1 MNALG
6 EFLQAR
12 RAQVRPEEVGLP
24 PLGERRRV
32 PGLRREEL
40 AQLAGISAS
49 YYTRLEQGQS
59 RGASPGVLDAI
70 AEVLRLDRDER
81 EHLRRLA
88 TTPRRAKAAK
98 PAPER
103 VSPATLDLLRLM
115 ADVPALVQGR
125 RTDVLAWNALGHAL
139 LAGHLDAAAPESRVT
154 RPNTARMVFLDA
166 HSRELYADWPRKA
179 RAVVGN
185 LRLAVGRYPEDSALA
200 ALIGELSMKSPE
212 FAALWADHRI
222 RPCEAAAYELRHP
235 LVGGLTLTQQT
246 FDVAR
251 APEQV
256 LVTLTAPPG
265 SASHHALTL
274 LARTATPALD
284 PTSGGFRAGT
294 PCGTPRMS

>member
-1 MNALG
+1 MSALG

-12 RAQVRPEEVGLP
+12 RAQVRPADVGLP

-81 EHLRRLA
+81 DHLRRLA
-88 TTPRRAKAAK
+88 AAPRRAKGTK

-103 VSPATLDLLRLM
+103 VSPATLDLLRLI

-125 RTDVLAWNALGHAL
+125 RTDVLGWNALGHAL
-139 LAGHLDAAAPESRVT
+139 LAGHLDAAAPDT
-154 RPNTARMVFLDA
+154 PADRPNMARMIFLDA

-179 RAVVGN
+179 RAMVGN
-185 LRLAVGRYPEDSALA
+185 LRLAVGRYPDDAALA

-212 FAALWADHRI
+212 FATLWADHRI
-222 RPCEAAAYELRHP
+222 RPCDAADYELRHP
-235 LVGGLTLTQQT
+235 LVGALTLTQQA

-251 APEQV
+251 APEQM
-256 LVTLTAPPG
+256 LVTMTAPPG
-265 SASHHALTL
+265 SASQHALTL
-274 LARTATPALD
+274 LAQAATSAAVPSDDRLPD
-284 PTSGGFRAGT
+284 RDGGSAFV
-294 PCGTPRMS
+294 

>member
-1 MNALG
+1 MSALG

-12 RAQVRPEEVGLP
+12 RAQVRPADVGLA

-81 EHLRRLA
+81 DHLRRLA
-88 TTPRRAKAAK
+88 AAPRRAKAAK

-125 RTDVLAWNALGHAL
+125 RTDVLAWNTLGHAL
-139 LAGHLDAAAPESRVT
+139 LAGHLDAAAPDT
-154 RPNTARMVFLDA
+154 PADRPNMARLVFLDT

-179 RAVVGN
+179 RAMVGN
-185 LRLAVGRYPEDSALA
+185 LRLAVGRYPEDAALA

-212 FAALWADHRI
+212 FATLWADHRI
-222 RPCEAAAYELRHP
+222 RPCDAADYELRHP
-235 LVGGLTLTQQT
+235 LVGALTLTQQA

-251 APEQV
+251 APEQM
-256 LVTLTAPPG
+256 LVTMTAPPG

-274 LARTATPALD
+274 LAQT
-284 PTSGGFRAGT
+284 TSVPSDNPLPDRDGGSAFV
-294 PCGTPRMS
+294 